1 MLTDI
6 TLGQYFPGNSI
17 VHKLD
22 PRVKIILIAVLIVM
36 LFVTN
41 TLIAYLLL
49 AGFILLTVYL
59 SKLSF
64 RMILRGL
71 KPVLVIIL
79 ITGIL
84 NLFYT
89 PGVEVLRLF
98 GVLSITREGIFTAI
112 LMVTRLILLI
122 AGTSILTYTTSP
134 MQLTDALERLFSP
147 LKALHVPVHEVAMM
161 MSIALRFIPL
171 LVEETDKIMSAQRAR
186 GADFDTGN
194 LLQRG
199 KALVPILI
207 PLFVSAFRRAD
218 ELATAMECRLYQ
230 GDKRR
235 TRLRQMTLCPMDGI
249 IACVCA
255 AFFLLVLYLQ
265 QTA

>member
-1 MLTDI
+1 MLKDI

-98 GVLSITREGIFTAI
+98 QSCDPWLHRQSPAATPLVTACRQVWQDHGNGNPEHLSTLAAQ
-112 LMVTRLILLI
+112 LM
-122 AGTSILTYTTSP
+122 
-134 MQLTDALERLFSP
+134 
-147 LKALHVPVHEVAMM
+147 
-161 MSIALRFIPL
+161 
-171 LVEETDKIMSAQRAR
+171 
-186 GADFDTGN
+186 
-194 LLQRG
+194 
-199 KALVPILI
+199 
-207 PLFVSAFRRAD
+207 AFWN
-218 ELATAMECRLYQ
+218 
-230 GDKRR
+230 KK
-235 TRLRQMTLCPMDGI
+235 
-249 IACVCA
+249 
-255 AFFLLVLYLQ
+255 
-265 QTA
+265 